1 MNCFNSSGVNRWLIS
16 MQTSFY
22 RFEVLI
28 YWSLVIKNLYIAHS
42 SDDTMSKFFNVQERT
57 KGIIVP
63 LVTWLDASG
72 NIDLDSMGTH
82 VDRLILNGCNGG
94 IFILGT
100 TGEFPYIPFSE
111 KQSMMAYMVTH
122 VKGRVPVL
130 AGISA
135 PGVKETVQLGQ
146 AAIKAGI
153 DGVFAIVPQYFPL
166 DQGDIES
173 FYRKVADGLKGE
185 IPFWDLGG
193 QERFRFM
200 HSSYM
205 KGSVA
210 ALLFFDIARI
220 NTVFELAPWI
230 QLIRTYA
237 IPNAPILLVGTK
249 TDVIDESMR
258 AFAVAEGNRI
268 IEEHGLESLVLTSSK
283 TGENIHAAIE
293 RLVDILLGNI
303 PRCYAFED
311 MRAVPPVEK
320 VMTTDPP
327 RFDVYKR
334 TKPVEATS
342 ASAMNFVPAIDQ
354 LESRRHGR
362 ISWGQG
368 RKKNDML

>member
-1 MNCFNSSGVNRWLIS
+1 MHVTDNLDYSWKIAVGGAGAVGKTTFLLRYLTQKFISTTAMTVGV
-16 MQTSFY
+16 QF
-22 RFEVLI
+22 
-28 YWSLVIKNLYIAHS
+28 HS
-42 SDDTMSKFFNVQERT
+42 HALEHHGKHIGM
-57 KGIIVP
+57 
-63 LVTWLDASG
+63 L
-72 NIDLDSMGTH
+72 
-82 VDRLILNGCNGG
+82 
-94 IFILGT
+94 
-100 TGEFPYIPFSE
+100 
-111 KQSMMAYMVTH
+111 
-122 VKGRVPVL
+122 
-130 AGISA
+130 
-135 PGVKETVQLGQ
+135 
-146 AAIKAGI
+146 
-153 DGVFAIVPQYFPL
+153 
-166 DQGDIES
+166 
-173 FYRKVADGLKGE
+173 
-185 IPFWDLGG
+185 FWDLGG